1 MSHLEVADI
10 FRAEGQARRQA
21 NMGHI
26 SLGQLK
32 VMSAIEACRSAALG
46 GHVLRCSSCAHQQIA
61 YNSSPPIFV
70 PVHRCINTWAGIRQP
85 LTKLAY

>member
-46 GHVLRCSSCAHQQIA
+46 GHVLYCQSCDHQQIA
-61 YNSSPPIFV
+61 YSSC
-70 PVHRCINTWAGIRQP
+70 RNRR
-85 LTKLAY
+85 